1 MESWR
6 TTVVNMQFMFICHAL
21 ESPMNIRK
29 VMASDEAELAKIKCN
44 ITRQRSLFSVQDK
57 ENLRQRRRGV
67 ALWAHPITK

>member
-1 MESWR
+1 
-6 TTVVNMQFMFICHAL
+6 
-21 ESPMNIRK
+21 
-29 VMASDEAELAKIKCN
+29 MASDEAELAKIKCN